1 MIISSST
8 DESKKPSEIGPSV
21 YTLPDGNTI
30 TIKDE
35 KILGP
40 EILFNPS
47 IIGLENL
54 CKYI

>member
-1 MIISSST
+1 MQKVST
-8 DESKKPSEIGPSV
+8 LTGHTFRVLYLAMS
-21 YTLPDGNTI
+21 PDGNTI
-30 TIKDE
+30 VVKEE

-54 CKYI
+54 CTYYSNP